1 MQAFSEALT
10 VEQLPFLEGHDFVV
24 PCTLWHV
31 LNCIEKKPIFVLGI
45 SNRNYGLCYDR
56 MRQSQTEKTN
66 TKRNILFIAVLNK
79 QL

>member
-56 MRQSQTEKTN
+56 MRQSQTEKNKYKKGTFYLL
-66 TKRNILFIAVLNK
+66 LF
-79 QL
+79 